1 MVLAGIGAG
10 VIIIILEV
18 LYHKHRGWRADQRA
32 LAKKTTE
39 VWKNNVIMAKDERES
54 HAKETNGVNGKQ
66 NGHVADE
73 AARTNPAF
81 ITDAHLY

>member
-10 VIIIILEV
+10 VIIIILEI

-39 VWKNNVIMAKDERES
+39 VWKSNVMMAKSDRES
-54 HAKETNGVNGKQ
+54 HKKERNGVNGKQ
-66 NGHVADE
+66 NGYLTHE
-73 AARTNPAF
+73 AARTNPVF
-81 ITDAHLY
+81 VTDAHLY